1 MHPFD
6 FEKYA
11 EKSMQGL
18 IMELSRRYASKC
30 FHQVMEMGI
39 YPGQV
44 PVLRLLADKDG
55 YNQREIAQHLHIKPP
70 TVNVTIQRLEKSGI
84 VYRKQDENDQRV
96 TRIYLTEKGRE
107 CISRAMDMITANE
120 QLIFGN
126 FSETEICLMRRFFRQ
141 IIENIDAIPGPSG
154 EECMR
159 KEGLDK
165 C

>member
-6 FEKYA
+6 FEKHTGN
-11 EKSMQGL
+11 SMQGL
-18 IMELSRRYASKC
+18 IMEMSKRYAGKC
-30 FHQVMEMGI
+30 FHQVMELGI

-44 PVLRLLADKDG
+44 PVLRLLAQKDG

-84 VYRKQDENDQRV
+84 VFRKQDENDQRV
-96 TRIYLTEKGRE
+96 TRIYLTDNGRRLINQAMEK
-107 CISRAMDMITANE
+107 ISANE